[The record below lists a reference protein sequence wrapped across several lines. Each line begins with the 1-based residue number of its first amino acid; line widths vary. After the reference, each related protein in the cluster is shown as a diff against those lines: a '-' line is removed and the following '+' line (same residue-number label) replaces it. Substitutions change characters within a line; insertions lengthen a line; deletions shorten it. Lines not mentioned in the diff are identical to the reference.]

1 MSVALALLLVLASPD
16 TTRVPEP
23 PAQPAAF
30 GVSGY
35 GVVNYFAFDWDTD
48 PARRNAIDLERLV
61 VYPTY
66 RFTAKLLAKAEV
78 EFEHGGTGATLEFDV
93 FEEFGEFEQEI
104 EKGGEV
110 LLEQLH
116 LDYRFAP
123 WLGVR
128 AGRVKL
134 PIGLASVNDEPTEYF
149 TTVRSE
155 AEASLIPSNWYENGL
170 QAYGLFGGTRFA
182 YTVSVVNGL
191 DGTGFS
197 SAHWV
202 QGGHQ
207 TRFETVNAEAFAV
220 AARLDVF
227 WGDDSFAG
235 VSGYVGNSTP
245 NRPRPDLQRDAY
257 VGVVDAHV
265 QWAEGPVT
273 LRGVALYGALQNAD
287 LVSQANR
294 NLPNALGVVRTP
306 VGSGAVAL
314 TAEAGYDVLALAP
327 LPGHRLDVFGRFE
340 FYDSMASVTGDVFD
354 NPRWE
359 RTAWT
364 GGLAY
369 RPLAPVVFKAQF
381 THRRLGLETE
391 NVENTFSAGL
401 GFEF

>member
-1 MSVALALLLVLASPD
+1 MTLPFALLLALAPAD
-16 TTRVPEP
+16 TARA
-23 PAQPAAF
+23 PAPAALAGF

-35 GVVNYFAFDWDTD
+35 AAANYFAFDWDTD

-66 RFTAKLLAKAEV
+66 RFSEKLLAKAEI

-149 TTVRSE
+149 TTTRSE
-155 AEASLIPSNWYENGL
+155 AEASLLPSNWYENGV
-170 QAYGLFGGTRFA
+170 QAYGLFGGERFA

-202 QGGHQ
+202 QRGHQ
-207 TRFETVNAEAFAV
+207 TRFETVNADAFAV
-220 AARLDVF
+220 AGRLDVF
-227 WGDDSFAG
+227 WGDDRFAG

-245 NRPRPDLQRDAY
+245 NRPRPDLQADAY
-257 VGVVDAHV
+257 VGVVDAHA

-273 LRGVALYGALQNAD
+273 LRGLALYGYLQNAD
-287 LVSQANR
+287 AVSQANR

-306 VGSGAVAL
+306 VGSSAVAL
-314 TAEAGYDVLALAP
+314 VAEAGYDVLALVA
-327 LPGHRLDVFGRFE
+327 LPGHRLDVFGRYE

-359 RTAWT
+359 RTAYT

-369 RPLAPVVFKAQF
+369 RPLAPVVLKAQF
-381 THRRLGLETE
+381 THRRIGLETE